1 MSFLSRPIASTGH
14 ARTVTADGRADGV
27 RQHTLDTTELF
38 RTTTT
43 PSGTERRI
51 KMRKT
56 VACARELVGG
66 NGIPLEHHVG
76 CFAAGAE

>member
-1 MSFLSRPIASTGH
+1 MAERMVSVSTRSTPRNCS
-14 ARTVTADGRADGV
+14 AQQLRRAV
-27 RQHTLDTTELF
+27 
-38 RTTTT
+38 
-43 PSGTERRI
+43 PERRI